1 MKLTSIFAIL
11 AFCFCNFLVQSPLFA
26 QGGNNG
32 CEGISAGYLQF
43 SGQEIVLSYSMAQQ
57 LEVLTEQLNKNSR
70 CKVVVSGN
78 SGGSKIDDQK
88 IYQERILAFITLMS
102 DQNKIAIDRFVFLFD
117 PKAQANILMYRAAEP
132 GEAEALPNP
141 E

>member
-1 MKLTSIFAIL
+1 MKLKSIFAIF
-11 AFCFCNFLVQSPLFA
+11 AVCFCNFLVQSPLFA
-26 QGGNNG
+26 QEGYNG
-32 CEGISAGYLQF
+32 CEGISAGSLQF
-43 SGQEIVLSYSMAQQ
+43 SGQAIILNESMVQQ

-88 IYQERILAFITLMS
+88 IYQERILAVITLMS
-102 DQNKIAIDRFVFLFD
+102 DQNKIALNRFVFLFD
-117 PKAQANILMYRAAEP
+117 PKAQANMLMYRAAES
-132 GEAEALPNP
+132 GEAAALPNS